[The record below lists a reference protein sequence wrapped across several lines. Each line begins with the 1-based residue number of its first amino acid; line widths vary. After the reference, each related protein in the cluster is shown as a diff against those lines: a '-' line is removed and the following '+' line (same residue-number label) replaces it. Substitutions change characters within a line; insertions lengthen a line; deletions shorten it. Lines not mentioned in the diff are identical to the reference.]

1 MMKACCLLAAV
12 VLLAAVPAE
21 ATKWSMEAEIDLG
34 GYTAKTFSKPE
45 QEKFRRAV
53 GDSLKIPTDCVT
65 IKFFENS
72 GAGTETQLGV
82 SKSVTV
88 TFSIIVGS
96 QALSEKVEESL
107 ENDTFFMEFAKAMK
121 KEGLDPTKVDV
132 SKVGKFVKVAKK
144 MVIGTIA
151 LCAGAGV
158 AIMVVGAW
166 KLRSL
171 TESGNPEERSG
182 LTS

>member
-1 MMKACCLLAAV
+1 MMKLCVFVAFLAAV
-12 VLLAAVPAE
+12 TSVE

-34 GYTAKTFSKPE
+34 GYTAKSFSKPE
-45 QEKFRRAV
+45 QLKFRKAV
-53 GDSLKIPTDCVT
+53 GDSLKIPTNCVT

-72 GAGTETQLGV
+72 AAGTETQLGV

-96 QALSEKVEESL
+96 QALSEKVEQSL

-132 SKVGKFVKVAKK
+132 GKVGKFAQVAKK
-144 MVIGTIA
+144 AVIGTVAIV
-151 LCAGAGV
+151 AGAGV
-158 AIMVVGAW
+158 AVLVVGAW
-166 KLRSL
+166 KLRQITDGGS
-171 TESGNPEERSG
+171 SEEQAG
-182 LTS
+182 LTR

>member
-1 MMKACCLLAAV
+1 MFKLALVACCIAAV
-12 VLLAAVPAE
+12 TAVE

-53 GDSLKIPTDCVT
+53 GDSLKIPTSCVT

-72 GAGTETQLGV
+72 AAGTETQLGV

-132 SKVGKFVKVAKK
+132 GKVGKFVKVAKK

-151 LCAGAGV
+151 IAAGAGV
-158 AIMVVGAW
+158 AILVVGAW
-166 KLRSL
+166 KLRQI
-171 TESGNPEERSG
+171 TDGGTAEEQSG
-182 LTS
+182 LTK